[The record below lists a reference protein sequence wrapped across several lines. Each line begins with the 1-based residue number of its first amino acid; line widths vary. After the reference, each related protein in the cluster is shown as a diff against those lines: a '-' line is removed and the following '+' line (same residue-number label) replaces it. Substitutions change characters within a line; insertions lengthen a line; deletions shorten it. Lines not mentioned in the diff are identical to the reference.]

1 VTGPPRR
8 PSDLLK
14 SLRDGIAGAEAR
26 LAELADDQA
35 SVAAR
40 LSELRAELA
49 AVEAADR
56 ASEPVPAETA
66 PRSPA
71 EKVALF
77 RSLFA
82 GRDDVFAKFCRPWAS
97 GPSMGRPVDL
107 TESCRPDR

>member
-1 VTGPPRR
+1 MTGPPRR

-35 SVAAR
+35 SVVAR

-71 EKVALF
+71 
-77 RSLFA
+77 
-82 GRDDVFAKFCRPWAS
+82 
-97 GPSMGRPVDL
+97 
-107 TESCRPDR
+107 